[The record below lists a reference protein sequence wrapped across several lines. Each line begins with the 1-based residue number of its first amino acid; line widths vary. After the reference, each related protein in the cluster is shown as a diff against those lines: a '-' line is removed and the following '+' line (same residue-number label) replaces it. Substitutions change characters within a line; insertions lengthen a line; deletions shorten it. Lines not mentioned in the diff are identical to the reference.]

1 MTKKPSFPD
10 NFDYKKTN
18 LPNNEN
24 WSFAIEV
31 CHQWLH
37 EHMSMFGV
45 KGIENFMQ
53 NQPIS
58 AAHMIHDKC
67 DAPSDESITVALL
80 GPAKFDMID
89 TDSDAEGIMREMKTR
104 KVLGDKT
111 IDLIRHMAGD
121 ISSDLVIKRD
131 ANRLFLVEGLSTM
144 NDQLIDR
151 KRIDQHHQVRW
162 NILQDLEKGFAEVK
176 GENPKLDVIFVECL
190 KKSRLSLETLDT
202 AAQQKKTNPVIKPPK
217 F

>member
-1 MTKKPSFPD
+1 MND
-10 NFDYKKTN
+10 
-18 LPNNEN
+18 N
-24 WSFAIEV
+24 WSFGIEV
-31 CHQWLH
+31 CYQWLCK
-37 EHMSMFGV
+37 HMSMFGV

-53 NQPIS
+53 NQPIA
-58 AAHMIHDKC
+58 AAHLIHDKC
-67 DAPSDESITVALL
+67 DAPSTESITVALL

-89 TDSDAEGIMREMKTR
+89 TNSDAEGIMLEMKTR

-121 ISSDLVIKRD
+121 TSNDPDILRD

-151 KRIDQHHQVRW
+151 KRIDKHHQVRW
-162 NILQDLEKGFAEVK
+162 NILKGLEKDFASVK

-190 KKSRLSLETLDT
+190 KKSRISLEALDT
-202 AAQQKKTNPVIKPPK
+202 AAQQKKNTPIVKPPK